1 MKVKVILMSL
11 LLGLGFPVI
20 ASSMR
25 VSTSQNATVDVS
37 KMSSKERKA
46 YEKRQKEIK
55 DSIDH
60 VQAVESIKSGN
71 FIMLVERRDSIEMK
85 TAGEK
90 RINVLIVENNKDV
103 LFQSG
108 VENSTTG
115 NNNMGGVTVD
125 TEITKIGKIEEKKNG
140 EVKCRYDIM
149 GIYLA
154 GRINLK
160 LNKKDNYAEIGITNN
175 KDGAFYD
182 LSGVILPY
190 DKNGIAREIK
200 IGRKFVPDGSG
211 KVKGTKGNNDHLS
224 NYINFG
230 EINDK
235 NN

>member
-1 MKVKVILMSL
+1 MSL

-125 TEITKIGKIEEKKNG
+125 T
-140 EVKCRYDIM
+140 
-149 GIYLA
+149 
-154 GRINLK
+154 
-160 LNKKDNYAEIGITNN
+160 
-175 KDGAFYD
+175 
-182 LSGVILPY
+182 
-190 DKNGIAREIK
+190 
-200 IGRKFVPDGSG
+200 
-211 KVKGTKGNNDHLS
+211 
-224 NYINFG
+224 
-230 EINDK
+230 
-235 NN
+235 